1 MLFFSMAGNCY
12 IIAEGSSSM
21 WVIWCK
27 NQAWKSNVTKEEVSP
42 LGASM
47 YMVPCSISLVG
58 ISKVEK

>member
-12 IIAEGSSSM
+12 IIAEGGSSM
-21 WVIWCK
+21 WVTWCK
-27 NQAWKSNVTKEEVSP
+27 NRAWKSNVTKEEVSP

-47 YMVPCSISLVG
+47 CMVPCSISLVG